1 MGWLHRNFAKM
12 ISAGKLEWL
21 DDQVEENMMI
31 MLSSF
36 DAIPE
41 RDKRTDGRTDGR
53 NCYQYIASA
62 LLSSSSR
69 MRVMNHN
76 WSTTKQRLHPQ
87 SVATISRH
95 SVLSGD
101 RIRRCGTWSGSR
113 HKDTIF
119 VSYDDW
125 WPRVL
130 HRCAACLEHFAI
142 RRHCVWDTYLQR
154 RLKTYF
160 LPRHSLNFSKLRTSD
175 FILYF
180 DFEKCSWSNL

>member
-1 MGWLHRNFAKM
+1 M
-12 ISAGKLEWL
+12 IGRSSWRKY
-21 DDQVEENMMI
+21 DDNVKQFRCNTG
-31 MLSSF
+31 
-36 DAIPE
+36 AWQ
-41 RDKRTDGRTDGR
+41 TDRRTDGR